1 MIFAPDIGWM
11 AATLQDAFTRLVKVD
26 ILTVMRHWDGIDIS
40 AAFDSCEL
48 TAQAQTNSHVGIYG
62 MVGAPGWAAAMIAL
76 FSPLTPEEEKTFNPA
91 GTAETWAWD
100 RG

>member
-40 AAFDSCEL
+40 AAFD
-48 TAQAQTNSHVGIYG
+48 
-62 MVGAPGWAAAMIAL
+62 
-76 FSPLTPEEEKTFNPA
+76 
-91 GTAETWAWD
+91 
-100 RG
+100 